1 MKNTDMAEIRNL
13 LQNKFLNNTITLCF
27 EGSIEMTFIISN
39 LQFYISKTTLI
50 LSNGE
55 ETELK
60 IDSYW
65 INNVEIQNDCIML
78 YFERQFFN

>member
-1 MKNTDMAEIRNL
+1 MKNTDIAEIRNL

-27 EGSIEMTFIISN
+27 QGSIEMTFIISN
-39 LQFYISKTTLI
+39 LQFYISKTTFI

-65 INNVEIQNDCIML
+65 ISNVEIQNDCIIL
-78 YFERQFFN
+78 YFER